1 MTAEPRE
8 TREPGA
14 AMSPTSVCTD
24 RGPSAVM
31 WDMDGTLTDTE
42 PLWLAAELE
51 LAARYD
57 ARWSQSD
64 ALAMVGRPTL
74 ETAALLHERGVTMAP
89 EEIVAAMAGA
99 VARAFAREP
108 AWHAGSIELL
118 RQVHAAG
125 LPQALVTSSPRAV
138 AAEVARAAGL
148 FDAVVSADDVAH
160 LKPDPEPYRRAA
172 ELLGVDPRHAV
183 VLEDSPS
190 GIAAG
195 LAVGA
200 RVVGVQTALPVQPR
214 PGLVVVDAL
223 SDVRLEHLTA
233 LGGRP

>member
-118 RQVHAAG
+118 RQGHAPG
-125 LPQALVTSSPRAV
+125 LP
-138 AAEVARAAGL
+138 
-148 FDAVVSADDVAH
+148 
-160 LKPDPEPYRRAA
+160 
-172 ELLGVDPRHAV
+172 
-183 VLEDSPS
+183 
-190 GIAAG
+190 
-195 LAVGA
+195 
-200 RVVGVQTALPVQPR
+200 
-214 PGLVVVDAL
+214 PGLVA
-223 SDVRLEHLTA
+223 SSPPA
-233 LGGRP
+233 GG